1 MLAPVPSGVSDSP
14 WRLVARRVVITL
26 LLLLAAF
33 LLWYSG
39 IRKAEPEDPT
49 LVDSAIEQLVPDRG
63 ATAVRQAEIGIDLA
77 PGWTGVLIINGK
89 EIPEDQL
96 RRVDPLN
103 QVFFRPAEGREIE
116 ALPPGR
122 VVVTAV
128 IWRPVDG
135 ETREQGRSRSWE
147 FRVA

>member
-1 MLAPVPSGVSDSP
+1 MSDSP

-26 LLLLAAF
+26 LLLLAGF

-39 IRKAEPEDPT
+39 IRKAEPDDPT

-63 ATAVRQAEIGIDLA
+63 TTALRQAEIGIDLA
-77 PGWTGVLIINGK
+77 PGWTGVLIVNGV

-96 RRVDPLN
+96 RRVPAEN
-103 QVFFRPAEGREIE
+103 QVFFRPAEGQEIE
-116 ALPPGR
+116 AFAPGR
-122 VVVTAV
+122 LIVTAV

-135 ETREQGRSRSWE
+135 DTRERGSRSLSWE

>member
-1 MLAPVPSGVSDSP
+1 M
-14 WRLVARRVVITL
+14 VITL
-26 LLLLAAF
+26 LLLLAGF

-39 IRKAEPEDPT
+39 IRTAEPEDPT
-49 LVDSAIEQLVPDRG
+49 LVDSAVEFLIPNRG

-77 PGWTGVLIINGK
+77 PGWTGVLIVNGV

-96 RRVDPLN
+96 RRVAAEN
-103 QVFFRPAEGREIE
+103 QVFFRPAEGQEIE
-116 ALPPGR
+116 AFAPGR
-122 VVVTAV
+122 VAVTAI

-135 ETREQGRSRSWE
+135 ETRESGRRFVSWE